1 MQDIAV
7 DMAAEIPDTLPVNT
21 PSDRFAITATTVIPA
36 STTEGLYSLKA
47 ATIEGGAIADATVNA
62 PEGPVV
68 ATARPTIAKT
78 NVPESGPFTVV
89 ATGST
94 PSLGFQQEGWATV
107 NVGNIRL
114 VVTPKDAAGNATALG
129 TLQVQ
134 CYQKPGQVNALAQF
148 YIGTTPTPKPS
159 AANITTAQ
167 KDNYATK
174 TLTSR
179 KSSVELLYD
188 CQNLPIV
195 LTQRFKVKATL
206 DYPAEI
212 PVNTYAPRIKI
223 DSLTTINENTTE
235 GLNSVSATSLD
246 GSAIAQSTLTVP
258 QLATPVGVQV
268 KLPINKTPIP
278 QWTSA
283 RGRRSTC
290 RPTVKPPPWSS
301 PSPAPRRS
309 RSATSAS
316 R

>member
-1 MQDIAV
+1 VKIKKVTRAGAVSVLAAGAVVATGFVGVAPASASTHNLHLNYTCDYPLLGMQDIAV

-179 KSSVELLYD
+179 KSSVDLLYD

-235 GLNSVSATSLD
+235 A
-246 GSAIAQSTLTVP
+246 STRSRRP
-258 QLATPVGVQV
+258 
-268 KLPINKTPIP
+268 
-278 QWTSA
+278 
-283 RGRRSTC
+283 RSTA
-290 RPTVKPPPWSS
+290 RP
-301 PSPAPRRS
+301 S
-309 RSATSAS
+309 RSPP
-316 R
+316 